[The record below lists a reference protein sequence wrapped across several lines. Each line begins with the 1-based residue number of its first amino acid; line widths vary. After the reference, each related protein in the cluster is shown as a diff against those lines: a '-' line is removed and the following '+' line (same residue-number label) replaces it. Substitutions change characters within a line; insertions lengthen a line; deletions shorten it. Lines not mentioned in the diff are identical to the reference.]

1 MNVGI
6 GLPNSV
12 HTLDD
17 GRILI
22 EFARRAEERG
32 FSVLGTIGR
41 IAYPSHEELIVL
53 AAAAA
58 VTERIGLFTDILLGP
73 TREPLLLAKQAA
85 TIDRL
90 SGGRFV
96 LGAGVGARK
105 DDFDVVGVGF
115 DDRGKRWDDAL
126 ELMHRAWR
134 GEPPPGTDKP
144 VTPRPIN
151 GASVPMMFG
160 GQVDAAVR
168 RIVRWG
174 IGYTLGGGPP
184 EALARMK
191 ARVDAAWKEAGRDG
205 RPRYRALSYAAFGA
219 RAHETAEEA
228 LRHYYAGFGE
238 RIWQA
243 TPKDRDSARQR
254 MAAFEA
260 VGCDDFLFFLEHP
273 DPGQVDDLAD
283 AVLD

>member
-12 HTLDD
+12 HNLDD
-17 GRILI
+17 GRVLI

-41 IAYPSHEELIVL
+41 IAYPSHEELMVL

-90 SGGRFV
+90 SSGRFV

-105 DDFDVVGVGF
+105 DDFDVLGAGF

-144 VTPRPIN
+144 VTPRPTN
-151 GASVPMMFG
+151 GESVPMMFA
-160 GQVDAAVR
+160 GQVEAAVR
-168 RIVRWG
+168 RTVRWG

-184 EALARMK
+184 EALAGMK
-191 ARVDAAWKEAGRDG
+191 AKIDAAWKEAGRDG

-219 RAHETAEEA
+219 RAHATSEEA
-228 LRHYYAGFGE
+228 LKHYYAGFGE

-243 TPKDRDSARQR
+243 TPKDADSARQR

-260 VGCDDFLFFLEHP
+260 VGCDEFLFFLEHP
-273 DPGQVDDLAD
+273 DPEQVDRLAE
-283 AVLD
+283 AVLA